1 MTRWPSC
8 LPIPADN
15 MEQSNERYARHYTL
29 AGFGQAGQGKLLNA
43 RVLVIG
49 AGGLGC
55 PVLQYLAAAGVGTIG
70 IADHDRVALSNL
82 QRQILFTTGDV
93 GSLKAVK
100 AAESLRKLNP
110 EISIETHTDEV
121 TAKNAWELIE
131 RYDIVADCTDNFASR
146 YLISDA
152 CFLLRKPLVFGA
164 VFQYEGQVA
173 VFDSGNKEED
183 RISYRDLFP
192 EPPAPDEV
200 LDCNEAGVLGVL
212 PGMIGTLQAN
222 EVIKLITGIGE
233 VLRGRFLTFNML
245 TYENMVMDLTMRSDT
260 LNLIPED
267 RDHFEKT
274 DYRWLCGLP
283 SSDIEEIGTDDFLEA
298 ITQPDILAVDVRE
311 RDELPEAGFPHIRI
325 PLSKLKT
332 ETSGINHLKGRKII
346 LFCQSGKRSLN
357 AAELLTAAY
366 GNAIKISHL
375 KGGITALQN
384 KKHEKRV

>member
-1 MTRWPSC
+1 MKQ
-8 LPIPADN
+8 N
-15 MEQSNERYARHYTL
+15 NERYARHYAL
-29 AGFGQAGQGKLLNA
+29 AGFGIEGQEKLLNA

-82 QRQILFTTGDV
+82 QRQTLFTTEDV
-93 GSLKAVK
+93 GSLKAIQ

-110 EISIETHTDEV
+110 EITIEAYTDEV

-131 RYDIVADCTDNFASR
+131 GYDIIADCTDNFASR

-152 CFLLRKPLVFGA
+152 CFLLQKPLVFGA

-173 VFDSGNKEED
+173 VFNSEVNEED

-192 EPPAPDEV
+192 EPPASDEV

-233 VLRGRFLTFNML
+233 VLTGRLLTFNML
-245 TYENMVMDLTMRSDT
+245 TYENLTIDLTKRSST

-267 RDHFEKT
+267 RHHFEKT

-283 SSDIEEIGTDDFLEA
+283 SSDIEEIEADDFLEA
-298 ITQPDILAVDVRE
+298 VLQPDIIALDVRE
-311 RDELPEAGFPHIRI
+311 RDELPEAGFPHLRV
-325 PLSKLKT
+325 PLSQIKIEVPDIDLKAQ
-332 ETSGINHLKGRKII
+332 KII
-346 LFCQSGKRSLN
+346 LFCQSGKRSLK
-357 AAELLTAAY
+357 AAELLIAAY
-366 GNAIKISHL
+366 GTAIKISHL

-384 KKHEKRV
+384 KEHEKRF

>member
-1 MTRWPSC
+1 MKR
-8 LPIPADN
+8 N
-15 MEQSNERYARHYTL
+15 NERYARHYAL
-29 AGFGQAGQGKLLNA
+29 AGFGETGQGKLLQA

-70 IADHDRVALSNL
+70 IVDHDRVALSNL
-82 QRQILFTTGDV
+82 QRQTLYTTGDV
-93 GSLKAVK
+93 GCLKAVQ
-100 AAESLRKLNP
+100 AAEHLRKLNP
-110 EISIETHTDEV
+110 EITIETYTEEV
-121 TAKNAWELIE
+121 TSGNAWELIE
-131 RYDIVADCTDNFASR
+131 GYDIVADCTDNFASR

-173 VFDSGNKEED
+173 VFDTGNQNEE

-200 LDCNEAGVLGVL
+200 MDCNEAGVLGVL
-212 PGMIGTLQAN
+212 PGMIGTLQAS

-233 VLRGRFLTFNML
+233 VLRGRLLTFNML
-245 TYENMVMDLTMRSDT
+245 TYETLIMDLANRSDAFS
-260 LNLIPED
+260 LIPENRD
-267 RDHFEKT
+267 RFEKT
-274 DYRWLCGLP
+274 DYRWLCGLS
-283 SSDIEEIGTDDFLEA
+283 SSDIEEISPDDFPEA
-298 ITQPDILAVDVRE
+298 IAQPDVLAVDVRE
-311 RDELPEAGFPHIRI
+311 KGELPEAGFPHIKI
-325 PLSKLKT
+325 PLSELKI
-332 ETSGINHLKGRKII
+332 ETSGINNIKEQKII

-366 GNAIKISHL
+366 GTTIKVGHL

-384 KKHEKRV
+384 KEHEKRF

>member
-1 MTRWPSC
+1 MKR
-8 LPIPADN
+8 N
-15 MEQSNERYARHYTL
+15 NERYARHYAL
-29 AGFGQAGQGKLLNA
+29 AGFGEIGQEKLLQA

-82 QRQILFTTGDV
+82 QRQTLYTTGDV
-93 GSLKAVK
+93 GCLKAVQ

-110 EISIETHTDEV
+110 EITIETYTEEV
-121 TAKNAWELIE
+121 TSGNAWELIE

-173 VFDSGNKEED
+173 VFDTGNHNEE

-200 LDCNEAGVLGVL
+200 MNCNEAGVLGVL

-233 VLRGRFLTFNML
+233 VLRGRLLIFNML
-245 TYENMVMDLTMRSDT
+245 TYETLIMDLANRSDAIS
-260 LNLIPED
+260 LIPEN
-267 RDHFEKT
+267 RERFEKT
-274 DYRWLCGLP
+274 DYRWLCGFSS
-283 SSDIEEIGTDDFLEA
+283 SSDIEEISPDDFPEIIA
-298 ITQPDILAVDVRE
+298 QPGVLAVDVRE
-311 RDELPEAGFPHIRI
+311 RGELPEARFPHIKI
-325 PLSKLKT
+325 PLSELKI
-332 ETSGINHLKGRKII
+332 ETSGINNIKGQKII

-366 GNAIKISHL
+366 GTTIKIGHL

-384 KKHEKRV
+384 KGHEKRF

>member
-1 MTRWPSC
+1 MKR
-8 LPIPADN
+8 N
-15 MEQSNERYARHYTL
+15 NERYARHYAL
-29 AGFGQAGQGKLLNA
+29 AGFGEIGQEKLLQA

-55 PVLQYLAAAGVGTIG
+55 PVLQYLAAAGIGTIG

-82 QRQILFTTGDV
+82 QRQTLYTTGDV
-93 GSLKAVK
+93 GCLKAVQ

-110 EISIETHTDEV
+110 EITIETYTEEV
-121 TAKNAWELIE
+121 TSGNAWELIE

-173 VFDSGNKEED
+173 VFDTGNHNEE

-200 LDCNEAGVLGVL
+200 MDCNEAGVLGVL

-233 VLRGRFLTFNML
+233 VLRGRLLIFNML
-245 TYENMVMDLTMRSDT
+245 TYETLIMDLAKRSDA
-260 LNLIPED
+260 LSLIPEN
-267 RDHFEKT
+267 RERFEKT
-274 DYRWLCGLP
+274 DYRWLCGLSS
-283 SSDIEEIGTDDFLEA
+283 SSDIEEISPDDFPE
-298 ITQPDILAVDVRE
+298 ITAQPGVLAVDVRE
-311 RDELPEAGFPHIRI
+311 RGELPEARFPHIKI
-325 PLSKLKT
+325 PLSELKI
-332 ETSGINHLKGRKII
+332 ETSGINNIKGQKII
-346 LFCQSGKRSLN
+346 LFCQSGKRSLK
-357 AAELLTAAY
+357 AAELLAAAY
-366 GNAIKISHL
+366 GTAIKVSHL

-384 KKHEKRV
+384 KEHEKRF